1 VDKFLTAVLVIGLL
15 VDPALAFDIRSNRN
29 GMPRRKTAWSDD
41 FAKWYARVRRV
52 GARLKAGTSRGRL
65 MNARRFPPPWTIDDN
80 GACFIVKDNNG
91 QALAYVYYENEPGRR
106 AAANL
111 LTSDEARRIAANIA
125 KIPEYRRG
133 GQCEADLTGAKSC
146 TCVVCPA

>member
-1 VDKFLTAVLVIGLL
+1 VNT
-15 VDPALAFDIRSNRN
+15 
-29 GMPRRKTAWSDD
+29 PR
-41 FAKWYARVRRV
+41 
-52 GARLKAGTSRGRL
+52 
-65 MNARRFPPPWTIDDN
+65 RRFPPPWTIDDN

-133 GQCEADLTGAKSC
+133 GASS
-146 TCVVCPA
+146 